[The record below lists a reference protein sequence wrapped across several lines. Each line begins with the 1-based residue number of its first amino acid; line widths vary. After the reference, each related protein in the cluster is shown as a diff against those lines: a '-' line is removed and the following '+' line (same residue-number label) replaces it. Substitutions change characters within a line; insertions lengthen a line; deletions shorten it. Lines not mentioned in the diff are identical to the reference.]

1 MPFCLIFAIFKIM
14 TNKCKLY
21 KKIEILNAAEKK
33 KGLSKKE
40 LEKILKKWQKTLNL
54 NSWKMDIKIVDF
66 KRKDYRQSGDFQAN
80 RNKKQASILLTV
92 DPFLRNQ
99 KTIAKQEE
107 QTILHELIH
116 LFLWEFDSFAEKTI
130 LKKCKK
136 YKGDHLQYLE
146 RLEKTVD
153 NLTLTFLKK

>member
-1 MPFCLIFAIFKIM
+1 M
-14 TNKCKLY
+14 
-21 KKIEILNAAEKK
+21 KKIEILNPSKKK

-40 LEKILKKWQKTLNL
+40 LDKILKKWQKNLNL
-54 NSWKMDIKIVDF
+54 NDWEMDIKIVDF

-99 KTIAKQEE
+99 KTLAKQEE

-116 LFLWEFDSFAEKTI
+116 VFLWEFDSFAEKNI
-130 LKKCKK
+130 LKNCGEF
-136 YKGDHLQYLE
+136 KGDHLKYLE
-146 RLEKTVD
+146 KLEKIVD
-153 NLTLTFLKK
+153 GLTLAFLKK